1 MEELLVAK
9 CLKSDSYNFPTTDN
23 IHVGKTHPVLLYT
36 HSSGISLGFK
46 GLFSN
51 IIYQNTVC
59 SLWKK
64 LNSTASLNIHM
75 QSHAPLYSCLL
86 EAITFNNISHFL

>member
-1 MEELLVAK
+1 MEELPEAK

-23 IHVGKTHPVLLYT
+23 IHVGKTHPVLLYI
-36 HSSGISLGFK
+36 HGSGISLCSK
-46 GLFSN
+46 ALFSN

-64 LNSTASLNIHM
+64 LNSTARLTIHM
-75 QSHAPLYSCLL
+75 QSHAPLYSCPL
-86 EAITFNNISHFL
+86 EATTFNNISHFL